1 MGQVSVTGAE
11 WLREAGCD
19 AIGVVTWTDRVHR
32 SVLLTPRALH
42 DVWEMR
48 E

>member
-1 MGQVSVTGAE
+1 MTGAE
-11 WLREAGCD
+11 WLREAWCD
-19 AIGVVTWTDRVHR
+19 AIGVITWSDGVHR
-32 SVLLTPRALH
+32 PVLLSPRALY